1 MVHLMNQQPLNR
13 LEMRQKD
20 DYLWKGVLEDVL
32 DDFLRFIHPNADQ
45 VFDFGKGFRFLDK
58 ELEQLFP
65 PQGDVYSPKVVDKL
79 AQVHIREGKEEWVL
93 LHLEV
98 QNAYQQD
105 FPQRMFTYYYR
116 IFDKYHK
123 RISAYAIFTGARPKD
138 SVDTYE
144 EAFMGTSIRYR
155 FNTFKIMD
163 QGENDLLRSNNPFA
177 LVALITKAAFN
188 GKRIKDVEARD
199 RTLLEIKL
207 NLLREMLSREIPKNK
222 IRGLMNFLTYY
233 IRFEKQETNRIFEQE
248 KQKLTGGSNTM
259 GIEELLLDRAKK
271 QGLTQGLKRE
281 KQRRDREIVLN
292 LLNHTDF
299 SDEQIAKLAE
309 VSKEYVVKLRKSL
322 K

>member
-1 MVHLMNQQPLNR
+1 MNRQPLNR

-45 VFDFGKGFRFLDK
+45 VFDLTKGFHFLDK

-65 PQGDVYSPKVVDKL
+65 PENNEYSPKVVDKL
-79 AQVHIREGKEEWVL
+79 AQVYTREGKEEWVL

-105 FPQRMFTYYYR
+105 FPKRMFTYYYR

-123 RISAYAIFTGARPKD
+123 RISAYAIFTGASPKD
-138 SVDTYE
+138 SADTYE

-155 FNTFKIMD
+155 FNTFKIMEHD
-163 QGENDLLRSNNPFA
+163 ESDLLRSNNPFA
-177 LVALITKAAFN
+177 LVALIAKASFN
-188 GKRIKDVEARD
+188 GKRVKDAEARD
-199 RTLLEIKL
+199 RALLEIKL

-259 GIEELLLDRAKK
+259 GIEELLLDRAEK
-271 QGLTQGLKRE
+271 QGMKKMEE
-281 KQRRDREIVLN
+281 KKNRLIVRN
-292 LLNHTDF
+292 LLIHTEF

-309 VSKEYVVKLRKSL
+309 VSEEYVAKLRKSL

>member
-1 MVHLMNQQPLNR
+1 MVHLKNRQPLI
-13 LEMRQKD
+13 LIKMRQKD

-45 VFDFGKGFRFLDK
+45 VFDLNRGFSFLDK

-65 PQGDVYSPKVVDKL
+65 PEQNQYSPKVVDKL
-79 AQVHIREGKEEWVL
+79 ARVYTREGNEEWIL

-98 QNAYQQD
+98 QNVYNPD
-105 FPQRMFTYYYR
+105 FPERMFTYYYR

-123 RISAYAIFTGARPKD
+123 RISAYAIFTGTGPKD
-138 SVDTYE
+138 SADTYE
-144 EAFMGTSIRYR
+144 EMFMGTGIRYR
-155 FNTFKIMD
+155 FNTFKITD
-163 QGENDLLRSNNPFA
+163 QDESDLLRSNNPFA
-177 LVALITKAAFN
+177 LVALIAKTAFN

-199 RTLLEIKL
+199 RALLEIKL

-222 IRGLMNFLTYY
+222 IRGLMNFLIYY
-233 IRFEKQETNRIFEQE
+233 IRFEKQETNRIFEQS

-259 GIEELLLDRAKK
+259 GIEELLLDRAEK
-271 QGLTQGLKRE
+271 QGIE
-281 KQRRDREIVLN
+281 KKSRKIVRN
-292 LLNHTDF
+292 LLKHTDF

-309 VSKEYVVKLRKSL
+309 VSKEYVAKLRKSL